1 MDVPF
6 YLSKETYQGLISVT
20 KKIMKNVGKVL
31 S

>member
-20 KKIMKNVGKVL
+20 KKIMKNEGKVL